1 MSPTSGAVSLPPSLS
16 LSNSTLLTG
25 DDSTVELAINPLDP
39 GDIVFDRCRNTAGT
53 LTSLISSSNSISVHA
68 CCVVRDLSISL
79 QIHVRLIA
87 GHALDCEA
95 MEVRA
100 TSLDQAGAGKMFFSV
115 QGGLLALNV

>member
-1 MSPTSGAVSLPPSLS
+1 MSPRAGMISLPLS
-16 LSNSTLLTG
+16 LSNLNLLTG

-53 LTSLISSSNSISVHA
+53 LTSLIISSSNSISVRA

-100 TSLDQAGAGKMFFSV
+100 TSLDQAVAGKMFFSV